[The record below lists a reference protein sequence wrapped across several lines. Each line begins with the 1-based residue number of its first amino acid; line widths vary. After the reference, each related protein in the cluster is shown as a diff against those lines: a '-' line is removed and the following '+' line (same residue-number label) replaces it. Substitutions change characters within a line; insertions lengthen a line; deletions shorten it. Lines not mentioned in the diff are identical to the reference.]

1 LHKVL
6 SDISGK
12 TGLSMLRAIVDGQRD
27 PHHLAALCHPNC
39 KRPKQDFIDALTG
52 YYKQEHLFILGQS
65 LQTFDFCK
73 QKLQA
78 CDEEVQR
85 QLAAIPSK
93 ADKADLA
100 AIPTRKRGNKAK
112 NNQPTFDLRS
122 ELFALTGV
130 DLTQV
135 EGIDAVTA
143 FTIISEQGADMS
155 RFPSE
160 KHFASH
166 LGLCPNNQITGGRI
180 RKRKTRKVTSRAA
193 NALRIAAQ
201 SLRRSQSALGQFYRR
216 MHGRLGPAKAITAT
230 AHKLAKL
237 IYRLLKH
244 GEQYLPPD
252 IGRVRTAA
260 SGHSSEESRK
270 NSQESRLRTHRRP
283 NRTRA
288 FLAAAGPTE
297 CPSSRV
303 RSPYHDVA
311 GLLTAP
317 HRGLRGYSRFT
328 SAASASNSAGLSS
341 RAM

>member
-1 LHKVL
+1 MNPHSAQIQPLRALWRHRREIIQESAQAIQHMQKSLEQMKLQVHKVL

-85 QLAAIPSK
+85 QLAAIPGK

-244 GEQYLPPD
+244 GEQYLHQTVEEYEQRHRD
-252 IGRVRTAA
+252 TLLKNLARTA
-260 SGHSSEESRK
+260 K
-270 NSQESRLRTHRRP
+270 
-283 NRTRA
+283 RA
-288 FLAAAGPTE
+288 GCELIDAQT
-297 CPSSRV
+297 
-303 RSPYHDVA
+303 
-311 GLLTAP
+311 GLV
-317 HRGLRGYSRFT
+317 
-328 SAASASNSAGLSS
+328 LS
-341 RAM
+341 